1 MLHRSFG
8 GGSARIPAF
17 LEDYAQLADG
27 LMALYEATLNLEW
40 LTWARDLVGRM
51 VVLFADD
58 DESGFYDTSAQHD
71 QLAIRPRELQD
82 GATPSG
88 SSTASDV

>member
-1 MLHRSFG
+1 MSMSMVCCTAALAAT
-8 GGSARIPAF
+8 ARIPAF

-51 VVLFADD
+51 AYAL
-58 DESGFYDTSAQHD
+58 
-71 QLAIRPRELQD
+71 RR
-82 GATPSG
+82 
-88 SSTASDV
+88 